1 LKKILLVEDDVD
13 TLELVELVLQNN
25 GYAVIKAKREVS
37 LEEIIGIK
45 PDLALLD
52 FMLPFGLGTDLCLSI
67 KKNPFTSDIPVILYS
82 ASSNLKFLAE
92 SCQADAYLEKPFD
105 LEELIILTSR
115 LIR

>member
-1 LKKILLVEDDVD
+1 MKKILLVEDDVD

-37 LEEIIGIK
+37 LEEIIGVK

-67 KKNPFTSDIPVILYS
+67 KNNPLTREIPVILYS
-82 ASSNLKFLAE
+82 ASSNLKALAKG
-92 SCQADAYLEKPFD
+92 CHADAYLEKPFD
-105 LEELIILTSR
+105 LEELIK
-115 LIR
+115 LIGQLIG